1 MPNYFVELS
10 TQAGKQLNHD
20 DVKSIIK
27 ARTISENKLEKQ
39 YDLHKVNMVYEM
51 RKTRTENL
59 LRVFYS

>member
-39 YDLHKVNMVYEM
+39 YDLCKLNMVYEM

-59 LRVFYS
+59 LRSFYS